1 MVGPGV
7 AGLLQLY
14 FICQTILAA
23 AVITIHFLIQRG
35 WHRISALT
43 DLTVVVQSIGEM
55 TDDVK
60 RKEKHEVKTD
70 DFGNVTEEK
79 HEVEEED

>member
-1 MVGPGV
+1 MVGRGDWV
-7 AGLLQLY
+7 TSVYVSFAKQ
-14 FICQTILAA
+14 ILAA
-23 AVITIHFLIQRG
+23 AIITIHFRIQRG

-43 DLTVVVQSIGEM
+43 DLTVIVQSIDEM

>member
-1 MVGPGV
+1 M
-7 AGLLQLY
+7 
-14 FICQTILAA
+14 FIAKQISAPAIT
-23 AVITIHFLIQRG
+23 TIHFLIQIRQ
-35 WHRISALT
+35 HSALT
-43 DLTVVVQSIGEM
+43 YLTVVVLSIGEM

>member
-1 MVGPGV
+1 M
-7 AGLLQLY
+7 AGLLLLFSFAKQ
-14 FICQTILAA
+14 ILAA
-23 AVITIHFLIQRG
+23 AAITIHFLIQSG

-43 DLTVVVQSIGEM
+43 DLTVIVQSIGEM